1 MDPHTRQAICLN
13 YVNHF
18 ILFSNICRE
27 LQTTEG
33 QNRMLNMWGRDREGL
48 REAWLGSGG
57 HLSHELGKE
66 EIGAQKSRKGMG
78 IQGGS
83 NMCSPS
89 VILVPLG
96 HMTCRSPSPRC
107 LMTRL
112 VLRRGEGPRIFWPL
126 YHLTM
131 PYMKFVFKIS

>member
-1 MDPHTRQAICLN
+1 MDVE
-13 YVNHF
+13 YVGQGQRG
-18 ILFSNICRE
+18 L
-27 LQTTEG
+27 EG
-33 QNRMLNMWGRDREGL
+33 SL
-48 REAWLGSGG
+48 AWFWRSPIT
-57 HLSHELGKE
+57 ELGKE
-66 EIGAQKSRKGMG
+66 EIGAQKSRKGMR